1 MPCES
6 GIFIPEKHKLIRI
19 FTENCSKLW
28 SSTKQY
34 DPNDISKTNN
44 CRTLV
49 PAVPTSSPFGRSFRK
64 APNAILSRLAEGDF
78 LSRSLTA
85 ALTLAVVTSE
95 NVAKEV
101 LEVSS
106 CTLRIPGILVNC
118 GRASFQD
125 PLFLHWL
132 LFPAVFATYGS
143 FSPPPSQI
151 LRSCP
156 DEWRAFSPW
165 PNLCP
170 CPPPTT
176 RGSAL
181 FWNSY
186 SSTRCCLP
194 DAACVYPPS
203 IYPSPNLKAD
213 VIPPS
218 FPPNNRQK
226 KGLPSTRFGFIT
238 CFITA
243 KVEIWWQTLPPIHKP
258 NSISESTAVYIL
270 EYFRKGVYSKSKSS
284 KQVSHTSKFNGNNIP
299 FFSPR
304 CVVLRP
310 WT

>member
-6 GIFIPEKHKLIRI
+6 GRFIPERHKLSRI

-44 CRTLV
+44 YRTLV

-64 APNAILSRLAEGDF
+64 ALNAILSRLAEGDF

-118 GRASFQD
+118 GRASRQD
-125 PLFLHWL
+125 PLFLHWV

-143 FSPPPSQI
+143 FFTPPSQI

-181 FWNSY
+181 FWNPY
-186 SSTRCCLP
+186 SSPRCCLP
-194 DAACVYPPS
+194 PADRVYPPS

-213 VIPPS
+213 VIPPP
-218 FPPNNRQK
+218 FPQIIDKRRDYHQPDLAS
-226 KGLPSTRFGFIT
+226 LPPSLGQRDMM
-238 CFITA
+238 A
-243 KVEIWWQTLPPIHKP
+243 NPSPIHKLY
-258 NSISESTAVYIL
+258 SIFWEHCCLYPGI
-270 EYFRKGVYSKSKSS
+270 FSKWRSFKIRN
-284 KQVSHTSKFNGNNIP
+284 V
-299 FFSPR
+299 
-304 CVVLRP
+304 
-310 WT
+310 